1 MKEKLDEKTEES
13 AAKEEYE
20 EESMAI
26 AVSLKYQGN
35 SELLAGFYDAIES
48 KLIK

>member
-1 MKEKLDEKTEES
+1 MKEKLDEKTEETT
-13 AAKEEYE
+13 KEEYE
-20 EESMAI
+20 EETMAI